1 MQQERARLRVIERQK
16 QALTHAAD
24 MATRAAEAAAAGDA
38 RKQQR
43 RHVVVWV
50 VVVVQS
56 DGEVIIAATNTG
68 DFFKLFCN
76 FDHIQKSFGSSVS
89 ALFLTSE
96 FVPAYDHSS
105 I

>member
-43 RHVVVWV
+43 RHVVVVGGVWGRFSQMDEV
-50 VVVVQS
+50 
-56 DGEVIIAATNTG
+56 EVIVATDKG
-68 DFFKLFCN
+68 RIFFKSFCILSTLSTP
-76 FDHIQKSFGSSVS
+76 FWFECFSLIF
-89 ALFLTSE
+89 
-96 FVPAYDHSS
+96 
-105 I
+105 